1 MPASPYLGG
10 VPLRGSTQPG
20 PLICKARLRLGRLL
34 QIVVQRV
41 PQFDDPLGQAAQA
54 LDLGRPKSRITSMRP
69 TLSSRVSK
77 TGLDVPTASKASRIE
92 CIPATR
98 RDSSSRSSCDSH
110 GSSIVPPAEKDLDS
124 VDASWGHA
132 RNTVGPLQE
141 CALLRGSSSVR
152 EALVS

>member
-10 VPLRGSTQPG
+10 IRLRGSTQPG

-34 QIVVQRV
+34 QIVVRRV

-54 LDLGRPKSRITSMRP
+54 LDLGRPESDH
-69 TLSSRVSK
+69 LDEADLVFSRVSK

-92 CIPATR
+92 WIPATR
-98 RDSSSRSSCDSH
+98 RDS
-110 GSSIVPPAEKDLDS
+110 GPGPARLPRQFDRPWAENNLDS

-141 CALLRGSSSVR
+141 CARLRGSSSV
-152 EALVS
+152 EGTS